1 MMEKLQNEYPE
12 RRDELLNLLGVD
24 LQWRMHQVRVM
35 YYGRTTDHPY

>member
-24 LQWRMHQVRVM
+24 LQVIAI
-35 YYGRTTDHPY
+35 PPSL